1 MTWPSYSTK
10 TGSCQ
15 MLNQSG
21 FLDRNWPG
29 NALDPMVMGN
39 TLSQVQWV
47 QIRWC
52 GRFRLASGH
61 HRRFRPMSIFRFW
74 AWNGHAGLF
83 WKVREGHRLQ
93 PSTPESEDPA
103 CLDCECQ
110 RNGTANLFMPHAPL
124 EGWRHVKVTDRRTR
138 RDFAGVLQDLAD
150 IHFPGRRI
158 VLVMDSLNTH
168 RLSTL
173 YETCE
178 PGEASRLFQGFE
190 VHHAPKHGSWPDM
203 AEMEM
208 NVLSPRC
215 LRQRM
220 PDRETMIAEVGAW
233 EDGRNEEAATTGWRF
248 RAEDA
253 RMKLKSPYPSNL

>member
-1 MTWPSYSTK
+1 MEDVP
-10 TGSCQ
+10 GVCQ
-15 MLNQSG
+15 RD
-21 FLDRNWPG
+21 LDDGEVPVC
-29 NALDPMVMGN
+29 LDG
-39 TLSQVQWV
+39 TSKQQ
-47 QIRWC
+47 
-52 GRFRLASGH
+52 
-61 HRRFRPMSIFRFW
+61 
-74 AWNGHAGLF
+74 
-83 WKVREGHRLQ
+83 VRETRMPLPARPGQ
-93 PSTPESEDPA
+93 PA
-103 CLDCECQ
+103 CHDCEYQ

-138 RDFAGVLQDLAD
+138 KDCAGVLQDLAD
-150 IHFPGRRI
+150 VHFPGRRI

-173 YETCE
+173 YETLE

-233 EDGRNEEAATTGWRF
+233 EEGRNEEAAATDWRF

-253 RMKLKSPYPSNL
+253 RMKMKSPYPSNL